1 MSRSV
6 AVLLVAL
13 GLIAV
18 LAIGLVLHARWRKR
32 AAGRAAGRSSPEH
45 TDDASGGQG
54 QDEDEDE
61 AARPPAP
68 FLHSRHWAVLASEED
83 PRRFLL
89 GIFERM
95 LAPGSGAAAMVRG
108 DLCHLVDRRGR
119 LMFSALIRKGE
130 ALELLA
136 MYPYTESPHVWPLT
150 VRAVEESP
158 DGSQARLLCSCQ
170 GAQVAV
176 FDTLYMKNRQ
186 TYQMGEIYDFQV
198 SAIAYQV
205 EGDELR
211 PGFSPEFTGYGPL
224 ESFSSDQE
232 AAADEV
238 VFHSLVEDVFDTEF
252 WGVELLVYVVTL
264 ATPGAVPMRIELYTH
279 PALSERRFRVG
290 ERVRGV
296 AWLFAMWP
304 DPNAIALAE
313 ALKAAHLV
321 N

>member
-18 LAIGLVLHARWRKR
+18 LAIGLVLLARRRKR
-32 AAGRAAGRSSPEH
+32 SAGRGAGRASPER
-45 TDDASGGQG
+45 TDDASAGEGA
-54 QDEDEDE
+54 DEDEDD

-89 GIFERM
+89 GIFERL
-95 LAPGSGAAAMVRG
+95 LAPGSGAAAVVRG

-136 MYPYTESPHVWPLT
+136 MYPYTESPHVWPLA

-158 DGSQARLLCSCQ
+158 DGCQARLLCSCQ

-186 TYQMGEIYDFQV
+186 TYQIGEIYDFQV
-198 SAIAYQV
+198 SAIAYQI
-205 EGDELR
+205 EADELR

-224 ESFSSDQE
+224 ERFSADQE
-232 AAADEV
+232 AAPDEV

-252 WGVELLVYVVTL
+252 WGVELLVYVLTL
-264 ATPGAVPMRIELYTH
+264 ATPGTVPMRIELYTH

>member
-18 LAIGLVLHARWRKR
+18 LAIGLVLLARWRKR
-32 AAGRAAGRSSPEH
+32 SAGRSHPPDETSDPA
-45 TDDASGGQG
+45 DDDG
-54 QDEDEDE
+54 DREEDDDE

-89 GIFERM
+89 GIFERL
-95 LAPGSGAAAMVRG
+95 LAPGSGAAAVVRG

-186 TYQMGEIYDFQV
+186 TYQIGEIYDFQV
-198 SAIAYQV
+198 SAIAYQI
-205 EGDELR
+205 EADELR

-224 ESFSSDQE
+224 ERFSADQE
-232 AAADEV
+232 AAPDEV

-252 WGVELLVYVVTL
+252 WGVELLVYVLTL
-264 ATPGAVPMRIELYTH
+264 ATPGAVPMRVELYTH
-279 PALSERRFRVG
+279 PALSEKRFRVG